1 MKRKN
6 TDPPARP
13 AWDMTVTH
21 AAEHG
26 TRRDLLMALRR
37 VLADAL
43 EDDRTQPRDLSPIT
57 MRLREISS
65 EIEDLD
71 VRESHETPDEPFG
84 GFGEPFSADD
94 L

>member
-1 MKRKN
+1 
-6 TDPPARP
+6 
-13 AWDMTVTH
+13 MTVTH

-43 EDDRTQPRDLSPIT
+43 EDDPDPAARPVPDHDAAAGDLVA
-57 MRLREISS
+57 

-71 VRESHETPDEPFG
+71 VRESHKKPDEPFG
-84 GFGEPFSADD
+84 GFGEPFNVDD